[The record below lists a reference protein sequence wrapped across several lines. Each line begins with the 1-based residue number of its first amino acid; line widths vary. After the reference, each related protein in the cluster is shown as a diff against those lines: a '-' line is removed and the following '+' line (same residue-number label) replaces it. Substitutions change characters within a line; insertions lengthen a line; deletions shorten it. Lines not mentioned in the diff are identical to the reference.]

1 MEILVNGQDRSD
13 SFGVEIQREAEK
25 LSDSY
30 LEEALRRERPVLDL
44 GSCRDESE
52 FQRCHAELLRSR
64 NCVDTARF
72 QLPAPRGPVGR
83 LAYMV
88 RLFVWKVLRY
98 QHDWMSFAQNSINI
112 QFMEQLEMERRAME
126 KMFFELEHRIS
137 RIEESGE
144 PSITE
149 GE

>member
-13 SFGVEIQREAEK
+13 SLGGEIEREAEK
-25 LSDSY
+25 LCDSG

-52 FQRCHAELLRSR
+52 FQHRHAALLRSR

-88 RLFVWKVLRY
+88 RLFLWKVLRY

-112 QFMEQLEMERRAME
+112 QFMGQLEMERRARE
-126 KMFFELEHRIS
+126 KTFLELEQRVR